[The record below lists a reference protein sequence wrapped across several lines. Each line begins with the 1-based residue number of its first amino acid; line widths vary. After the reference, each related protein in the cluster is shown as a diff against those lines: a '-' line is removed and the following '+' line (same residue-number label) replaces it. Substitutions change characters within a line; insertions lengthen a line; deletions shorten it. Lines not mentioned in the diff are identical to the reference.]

1 MKILSCSQVSV
12 KYEATLALKDCSFEL
27 EAGNFLAVFGENGS
41 GKSTLLKSI
50 AGLIKPN
57 SGTVNFNGIKKSEIG
72 YMAQQTLVQK
82 DFPASVYEAVLSGT
96 LCKHKY
102 FYFYTKNDKKLAD
115 KNLELLGMEQLKR
128 KSFQELS
135 VGQRQRVLLARMLCA
150 EAKLLLLDEPT
161 SGLDAVA
168 TKQLNSTLKDINLQ
182 GITIIIISH
191 DIPGMVDF
199 CDKVL
204 HLGSKHF
211 FGSKEE
217 YNAGIA

>member
-1 MKILSCSQVSV
+1 MKILSCSQISV
-12 KYEATLALKDCSFEL
+12 KYETTLAIKDCSFEL
-27 EAGNFLAVFGENGS
+27 DAGNFLAVFGENGS

-50 AGLIKPN
+50 AGLIKPS
-57 SGTVNFNGIKKSEIG
+57 SGTLDFNGIKKSEIG
-72 YMAQQTLVQK
+72 YMAQQTLVQR
-82 DFPASVYEAVLSGT
+82 DFPASVYEAVISGT

-115 KNLELLGMEQLKR
+115 KNLELLGIEQLKR

-168 TKQLNSTLKDINLQ
+168 TKQLNSVLKSINLQ
-182 GITIIIISH
+182 GVTIVMVSH
-191 DIPGMVDF
+191 DILGTIGF

-204 HLGSKHF
+204 HLGSRHF
-211 FGSKEE
+211 FGRREE